1 VGAVAGG
8 VGGVQPPAGIQ
19 SLSQATL
26 IELGTPQAQTLP
38 SPASDA
44 TTSTKDTVTPSA
56 LVSKVKKP
64 VMPRLLPRND
74 EDKKEEEK
82 TSTVTV
88 TKKPRGRPRKE
99 LVQGPLIQG
108 MLAGSELDMDSE
120 DDGDIGAEGEEGKKN
135 KNVVKL
141 SAILPKNMG
150 KGLTPASS
158 SKKGSSL
165 TSVKST
171 NQKAT
176 PKRKRME
183 DGILD
188 PIAKG
193 KKSRKLGGSDSEEI
207 DEMEQKWP
215 FPCDLCNSG
224 FDRRLQLEN
233 HMRIHHETSS
243 SREKSVK
250 INISQQ
256 DKERANK
263 QLTTPERPE
272 PLPTPVLVRKTGIT
286 QSALKTARTGRENY
300 DQIQAAT
307 EVTGSGRVRKMKKMF
322 DL

>member
-1 VGAVAGG
+1 MVKLQTGVVAQPGAAVVEVGAV
-8 VGGVQPPAGIQ
+8 VGGVQPGQAIQ

-188 PIAKG
+188 PISKG
-193 KKSRKLGGSDSEEI
+193 KKSRKGGGSDSEEI
-207 DEMEQKWP
+207 DEME
-215 FPCDLCNSG
+215 
-224 FDRRLQLEN
+224 
-233 HMRIHHETSS
+233 
-243 SREKSVK
+243 
-250 INISQQ
+250 
-256 DKERANK
+256 
-263 QLTTPERPE
+263 
-272 PLPTPVLVRKTGIT
+272 
-286 QSALKTARTGRENY
+286 
-300 DQIQAAT
+300 QIQAAT